1 VSGGGYRTAAGGPS
15 RMARAVW
22 ILMVVV
28 WLGALAYG
36 VFWVWSLL
44 ASAAP
49 TSELLMTCAWLI
61 LGIVAWI
68 VALNMGRQ
76 RYWGR

>member
-1 VSGGGYRTAAGGPS
+1 
-15 RMARAVW
+15 MARAFW
-22 ILMVVV
+22 ILLMAL
-28 WLGALAYG
+28 WLGALGYG
-36 VFWVWSLL
+36 LFWVWALF
-44 ASAAP
+44 ARAAP

>member
-1 VSGGGYRTAAGGPS
+1 
-15 RMARAVW
+15 MARALW
-22 ILMVVV
+22 ILLMVV

-44 ASAAP
+44 ASAAT

-76 RYWGR
+76 RYWRR

>member
-1 VSGGGYRTAAGGPS
+1 MV
-15 RMARAVW
+15 RALW
-22 ILMVVV
+22 ILLMMV
-28 WLGALAYG
+28 WLGALGYG
-36 VFWVWSLL
+36 LFWVWSLL

-49 TSELLMTCAWLI
+49 TSELLMTGAWLI

-68 VALNMGRQ
+68 MALNMGRQ

>member
-1 VSGGGYRTAAGGPS
+1 
-15 RMARAVW
+15 MARVLW
-22 ILMVVV
+22 ILLMVV

-36 VFWVWSLL
+36 VVWVWSLF
-44 ASAAP
+44 ARAAP
-49 TSELLMTCAWLI
+49 TNELLMTGAWLI

-76 RYWGR
+76 RYWRR

>member
-1 VSGGGYRTAAGGPS
+1 
-15 RMARAVW
+15 MARALW
-22 ILMVVV
+22 ILMMVV
-28 WLGALAYG
+28 WLGALGYG

-44 ASAAP
+44 ARAAP
-49 TSELLMTCAWLI
+49 PSELLMTCAWLI

-68 VALNMGRQ
+68 VALNMGWQ

>member
-1 VSGGGYRTAAGGPS
+1 
-15 RMARAVW
+15 MARAFW
-22 ILMVVV
+22 ILLMAV

-36 VFWVWSLL
+36 LFWLWSLV

-49 TSELLMTCAWLI
+49 TSELLMVGAWLI
-61 LGIVAWI
+61 LGVLAWI

-76 RYWGR
+76 RYWRR

>member
-1 VSGGGYRTAAGGPS
+1 
-15 RMARAVW
+15 MA
-22 ILMVVV
+22 V
-28 WLGALAYG
+28 WLGALGYG
-36 VFWVWSLL
+36 LFWVWSLF

>member
-1 VSGGGYRTAAGGPS
+1 
-15 RMARAVW
+15 MARALWVL
-22 ILMVVV
+22 LMAV
-28 WLGALAYG
+28 WLGALGYG
-36 VFWVWSLL
+36 VHWVWSLFT
-44 ASAAP
+44 SAAP

-76 RYWGR
+76 RYWRR

>member
-1 VSGGGYRTAAGGPS
+1 
-15 RMARAVW
+15 MARAFW
-22 ILMVVV
+22 ILLMAV
-28 WLGALAYG
+28 WLAALGYG
-36 VFWVWSLL
+36 LFWAWSLL
-44 ASAAP
+44 AIAAP
-49 TSELLMTCAWLI
+49 TSELLMVCAWLI

>member
-1 VSGGGYRTAAGGPS
+1 
-15 RMARAVW
+15 MA
-22 ILMVVV
+22 V
-28 WLGALAYG
+28 WLGALGYG
-36 VFWVWSLL
+36 LFWLWSLL
-44 ASAAP
+44 ANAAP
-49 TSELLMTCAWLI
+49 TSELLMTGAWLI